1 MKREKN
7 LSFKNN
13 ISYQLYDISILYKVL
28 IKIYN
33 RVFVPISF
41 LFFKFKYFLDFI
53 VRNLSQNSFK
63 NLVEQNCDILIC
75 PAVLLKHYNLKVPTL
90 TNLHDIQHEHFRN
103 FFSKSE
109 LLRRDIQY
117 YNSAKYTTKMIAS
130 GPFMKKDFIKKFFF
144 LKKKISLIY
153 EGVDIN
159 RFRKN
164 SNSTKLKIFSR
175 IKIF

>member
-1 MKREKN
+1 MKKIRIGIDITDLSSNFYGGLDTYCVNLIKGFSKIDTNHKIVIFLNRKYYEKRKKN

-90 TNLHDIQHEHFRN
+90 TNLHDFNMNILGI
-103 FFSKSE
+103 FF
-109 LLRRDIQY
+109 
-117 YNSAKYTTKMIAS
+117 
-130 GPFMKKDFIKKFFF
+130 
-144 LKKKISLIY
+144 
-153 EGVDIN
+153 
-159 RFRKN
+159 
-164 SNSTKLKIFSR
+164 
-175 IKIF
+175 